1 MLNDE
6 CLTLYGDN
14 GSSLSEHTER
24 NQESGIEITAGS
36 LGHGFNI
43 AIGIALADKINGR
56 MRNVYT
62 LLGDG
67 ECQEGSIWE
76 GIMFA
81 APKKIT
87 NIIMIVDRNGLQGL
101 GRTKEILTQELLD
114 KRFESFGWSV
124 KMINGH
130 DFVDIQEAF
139 TRLPFNDGK
148 PSVIIANT
156 IKGKGVSFMEDRLEW
171 HYKDPNFEQTKQA
184 LNELEASL

>member
-1 MLNDE
+1 
-6 CLTLYGDN
+6 
-14 GSSLSEHTER
+14 
-24 NQESGIEITAGS
+24 
-36 LGHGFNI
+36 
-43 AIGIALADKINGR
+43 
-56 MRNVYT
+56 
-62 LLGDG
+62 
-67 ECQEGSIWE
+67 
-76 GIMFA
+76 
-81 APKKIT
+81 
-87 NIIMIVDRNGLQGL
+87 MIVDRNGLQGL